1 MNKEANS
8 DFDVLCIEV
17 DEMLN
22 LGLKLVQDHIPSEG
36 DAKQELTQHLFSVGK
51 SLEVLFKQRAKEQAA
66 LKKVMAKAKAWKD
79 PNKKFDAKKEL
90 QAILD
95 NEVMDVD
102 ITQDQAGT
110 DGKEISQK

>member
-1 MNKEANS
+1 MNKESNS
-8 DFDVLCIEV
+8 DFDALCIEV

-22 LGLKLVQDHIPSEG
+22 LGLKLVQDHIPPEG
-36 DAKQELTQHLFSVGK
+36 DAKQELTQQLMSVGK

-66 LKKVMAKAKAWKD
+66 LQKVMVKAKDWKD
-79 PNKKFDAKKEL
+79 PNKKFDARKEL

-95 NEVMDVD
+95 NETMDVD